1 MRVCQFRH
9 DGKCLALR
17 SGRSRLDGRDYAIY
31 STRQAEGVKPPASGS
46 DRMRASQRK
55 SAPRK
60 STAHSKEP
68 KAIIIETDKTPV
80 ENQSVRHLRSLAH
93 DLSNSL
99 EAILQACYLLSHAK
113 LDTDSRRWAQL
124 IDTAS
129 QDAART
135 NREMR
140 KALRSLCGD

>member
-1 MRVCQFRH
+1 MSNF
-9 DGKCLALR
+9 
-17 SGRSRLDGRDYAIY
+17 
-31 STRQAEGVKPPASGS
+31 PPPGTK
-46 DRMRASQRK
+46 RMRPSQRK

-60 STAHSKEP
+60 SAAVHSKAANP
-68 KAIIIETDKTPV
+68 LV
-80 ENQSVRHLRSLAH
+80 EAAKPAVDHENVKHLRTLAH

-99 EAILQACYLLSHAK
+99 EAILQASYLLSHAK
-113 LDTDSRRWAQL
+113 IDGDSQRWAQL

-140 KALRSLCGD
+140 KLLRAISEE

>member
-31 STRQAEGVKPPASGS
+31 STRQAEGVKLPASGTKP
-46 DRMRASQRK
+46 MRPSQRK

-60 STAHSKEP
+60 SAAHSKAKKTAVE
-68 KAIIIETDKTPV
+68 KAEKPAV
-80 ENQSVRHLRSLAH
+80 ENENVKHLRTLAH

-99 EAILQACYLLSHAK
+99 EAILQASYLLSHAK
-113 LDTDSRRWAQL
+113 LDTNSRRWAQL

-140 KALRSLCGD
+140 KALRSLCDE

>member
-1 MRVCQFRH
+1 MR
-9 DGKCLALR
+9 
-17 SGRSRLDGRDYAIY
+17 
-31 STRQAEGVKPPASGS
+31 P
-46 DRMRASQRK
+46 SQRK
-55 SAPRK
+55 SAVRK
-60 STAHSKEP
+60 SAPPSKAAKPPIE
-68 KAIIIETDKTPV
+68 KANSAA
-80 ENQSVRHLRSLAH
+80 ENESVKHLRTLAH

-113 LDTDSRRWAQL
+113 LDTDGRRWAQL

-140 KALRSLCGD
+140 KALRSLCDE

>member
-31 STRQAEGVKPPASGS
+31 STRQAEGVKLPASGIH
-46 DRMRASQRK
+46 RMRPSQRK
-55 SAPRK
+55 AGS
-60 STAHSKEP
+60 SKTTKPAGEQSP
-68 KAIIIETDKTPV
+68 KPAV
-80 ENQSVRHLRSLAH
+80 ENESVKHLRTLAH

-135 NREMR
+135 NREIR
-140 KALRSLCGD
+140 KALRSLCGE